1 MSLEK
6 RYSNLWDTVFTA
18 LALITL
24 AYHMMIVIWLIG
36 DPIQHQIVSL
46 AMMIIVFFYGAIRS
60 AKSKLSKLLM
70 MVSLAIGVGA
80 CSYLHINYESLQEI
94 VGFPEKVDM
103 VVGVMLIAVVL
114 FGTWLAWGPVFPTLA
129 LVLIAYFFFG
139 HHLPHPLYH
148 SRIPL
153 DLGISYL
160 DVGFS
165 GIFGPLLSVIASFG
179 IILLVFGTLL
189 EVAGANRFFM
199 EVGKL
204 AGRRLAS
211 GPGQTAVVGSSLMGM
226 VTGAAVGNVMITG
239 AFTIPM
245 MKKVGY
251 RPETAAA
258 IEASASCGSQLMPP
272 VMGIAAFLMAGFL
285 GKDFSE
291 VMIAG
296 IVPSALFY
304 FSIALGVQ
312 IIALKDNIKKEWVA
326 VDRKTMIS
334 LSPLFIIPVSLFLV
348 MLIYGFSTGMTAF
361 TVNCLLLV
369 MMFSRRATRPSLGFL
384 FQRLS
389 VGLTIGAKITL
400 AIATVGIVAQV
411 IVTTG
416 LAQKLGALVGMISFG
431 IPLVTLFFTMLL
443 SIVLGMGLPASGAY
457 ALVAIL
463 IAPGL
468 IQMGMED
475 IRAHFFAFYFS
486 IISAV
491 TPPVA
496 LGSLAASSLAQSN
509 YMRTSWE
516 ALKLSLPNFII
527 PFLIVYN
534 PVFLL
539 RPGSGITMG
548 TMSILSAMAALGCM
562 NVFLYNYFTHRLE
575 PLERYGFLATSILF
589 FACSFTTQPV
599 WLIPAAIL
607 GGVATTSHLYRK
619 RRINSVLA

>member
-1 MSLEK
+1 MSIK
-6 RYSNLWDTVFTA
+6 TRFPNLWDNVFTA
-18 LALITL
+18 LVLIIL
-24 AYHMMIVIWLIG
+24 GYHMMIVIWLIG

-46 AMMIIVFFYGAIRS
+46 AMMITVFFYGAIRT
-60 AKSKLSKLLM
+60 AKSKTSRLLM
-70 MVSLAIGVGA
+70 IIALIAGVGT
-80 CSYLHINYESLQEI
+80 CSYLHMNYESLQEI
-94 VGFPEKVDM
+94 VGFPERVDM
-103 VVGVMLIAVVL
+103 VVGVVLIVVVL
-114 FGTWLAWGPVFPTLA
+114 LGTWLAWGPVFPILA
-129 LVLIAYFFFG
+129 LALIAYFFLG
-139 HHLPHPLYH
+139 HLLPHPLYH
-148 SRIPL
+148 SKIPL

-160 DVGFS
+160 DVGFT
-165 GIFGPLLSVIASFG
+165 GVFGPLLSVIASFG
-179 IILLVFGTLL
+179 IILLIFGTLL

-285 GKDFSE
+285 GRDFSE

-296 IVPSALFY
+296 VVPSALFY

-312 IIALKDNIKKEWVA
+312 LIALKENIKREWVA

-334 LSPLFIIPVSLFLV
+334 LSPLFIIPVGLFLA

-369 MMFSRRATRPSLGFL
+369 MMFSRRITRPAMGFL

-443 SIVLGMGLPASGAY
+443 SIILGMGLPASGAY

-475 IRAHFFAFYFS
+475 IRAHFFAFYFA

-496 LGSLAASSLAQSN
+496 LGSLAASSLAQAN
-509 YMRTSWE
+509 YMRTSWQ
-516 ALKLSLPNFII
+516 AFKLSLPNFII
-527 PFLIVYN
+527 PFLLVYN

-539 RPGSGITMG
+539 RPGTGFAVG
-548 TMSILSAMAALGCM
+548 TMSVLSAMAALACM
-562 NVFLYNYFTHRLE
+562 NVFLYNYLINRMGS
-575 PLERYGFLATSILF
+575 LERFCMLAASILF
-589 FACSFTTQPV
+589 FACSFTSQPV

-607 GGVATTSHLYRK
+607 GGATATSHFYRK
-619 RRINSVLA
+619 QRINSVPA